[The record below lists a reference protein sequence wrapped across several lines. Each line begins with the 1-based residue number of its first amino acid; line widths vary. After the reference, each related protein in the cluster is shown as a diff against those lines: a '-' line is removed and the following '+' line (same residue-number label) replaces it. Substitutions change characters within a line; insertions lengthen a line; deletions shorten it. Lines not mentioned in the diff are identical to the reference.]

1 MPIMRFREVMRR
13 VRALFTFSDPGA
25 QPIDRIISMALGL
38 DGSGVTRELALSVPG
53 VLRAR
58 NLICGSICAL
68 PLEQRDARR
77 RPVPA
82 ELIEQIDPD
91 IANVVT
97 LAQMVED
104 LLFDGISWLEVLEKG
119 RGNFPIKARRRDPRT
134 VSLQPPN
141 DGRSRAPLPSLED
154 PRGAVVYVDGRPV
167 ATSHMI
173 RFDSPNP
180 GILTA
185 ARRAIRRAVFL
196 DKMAE
201 VYAKNPR
208 PLDYFAPKEDADPA
222 DDDDI
227 RVMLDDWRRC
237 REEGSTGYVPYA
249 VDYHTVDVPSPA
261 DLQILDQQRFAAV
274 QVANA
279 TGLDPEDLGVS
290 TTSRT
295 YQNAVDRRQD
305 KINETLAPYMLAIT
319 GRLSMPDVTPPG
331 DHVVFNVNEYL
342 RADPLTRWRM
352 WEIGLRNDVIDA
364 EEVRA
369 EERYPVGAPTP
380 RPAAAPVPL
389 PDNVRQI
396 RAAGGFAA
404 DGPRRIFDVPVTNFA
419 VDTQR
424 RTIEG
429 IAVPYGETAQKFWQ
443 TFEFA
448 PGALQLP
455 AITSRNKLL
464 RDHDYSQAIGVLTF
478 AEDRPDGVFVRYRVA
493 GGPEGDRA
501 LALAADGVLDGLS
514 VGTDFEDADTIP
526 HPRKPGVTYVRRADW
541 LETSLTAMPS
551 FDGAR
556 VTRVAASST
565 GGTMPCPTCGH
576 VHAAGTPCV
585 TTAPTTTPTTTPP
598 ASPPANP
605 PEAVMFG
612 PDFAAALQHF
622 MAQHGATPAQPQPT
636 AATVDA
642 TAHAVPGA
650 GGASPTAVREPAP
663 YRFDSRGNL
672 MAGSHDFSQDLYRAI
687 EGHDETAM
695 RRAVTFAREQFV
707 ITTDVATLNPT
718 TQRPDMYVDQRD
730 FRYPVWESIVKGTL
744 TENTPFTFPK
754 FSSATALVAA
764 HVEGTEPALGT
775 FVATSQTI
783 TPTGNSG
790 KIKITRET
798 WDQGG
803 NPQLSG
809 LIWRQMVKAWFEALE
824 AFAVSVLDLAT
835 PTGITFTTAGGV
847 TGQTLAL
854 EIDRAWA
861 DLQYVRGGF
870 TMDTA
875 YAQIDLYR
883 ALAAARDTTGR
894 ALYPRLGP
902 MNAAGQV
909 SDRMGAIDVSGVT
922 FHPAWALAATG
933 VVAASSYL
941 FDRDCVWGW
950 ASAPQRIDIDKTE
963 VANVYIGL
971 WGYKAGAISD
981 INGVR
986 ELIYDPV

>member
-1 MPIMRFREVMRR
+1 
-13 VRALFTFSDPGA
+13 
-25 QPIDRIISMALGL
+25 
-38 DGSGVTRELALSVPG
+38 VT
-53 VLRAR
+53 
-58 NLICGSICAL
+58 
-68 PLEQRDARR
+68 
-77 RPVPA
+77 
-82 ELIEQIDPD
+82 
-91 IANVVT
+91 
-97 LAQMVED
+97 
-104 LLFDGISWLEVLEKG
+104 
-119 RGNFPIKARRRDPRT
+119 
-134 VSLQPPN
+134 
-141 DGRSRAPLPSLED
+141 
-154 PRGAVVYVDGRPV
+154 
-167 ATSHMI
+167 
-173 RFDSPNP
+173 
-180 GILTA
+180 
-185 ARRAIRRAVFL
+185 
-196 DKMAE
+196 
-201 VYAKNPR
+201 
-208 PLDYFAPKEDADPA
+208 
-222 DDDDI
+222 
-227 RVMLDDWRRC
+227 
-237 REEGSTGYVPYA
+237 
-249 VDYHTVDVPSPA
+249 
-261 DLQILDQQRFAAV
+261 
-274 QVANA
+274 
-279 TGLDPEDLGVS
+279 
-290 TTSRT
+290 
-295 YQNAVDRRQD
+295 
-305 KINETLAPYMLAIT
+305 
-319 GRLSMPDVTPPG
+319 
-331 DHVVFNVNEYL
+331 
-342 RADPLTRWRM
+342 
-352 WEIGLRNDVIDA
+352 
-364 EEVRA
+364 
-369 EERYPVGAPTP
+369 
-380 RPAAAPVPL
+380 
-389 PDNVRQI
+389 
-396 RAAGGFAA
+396 
-404 DGPRRIFDVPVTNFA
+404 
-419 VDTQR
+419 
-424 RTIEG
+424 
-429 IAVPYGETAQKFWQ
+429 
-443 TFEFA
+443 
-448 PGALQLP
+448 
-455 AITSRNKLL
+455 
-464 RDHDYSQAIGVLTF
+464 
-478 AEDRPDGVFVRYRVA
+478 
-493 GGPEGDRA
+493 
-501 LALAADGVLDGLS
+501 
-514 VGTDFEDADTIP
+514 
-526 HPRKPGVTYVRRADW
+526 
-541 LETSLTAMPS
+541 
-551 FDGAR
+551 
-556 VTRVAASST
+556 
-565 GGTMPCPTCGH
+565 
-576 VHAAGTPCV
+576 
-585 TTAPTTTPTTTPP
+585 
-598 ASPPANP
+598 
-605 PEAVMFG
+605 FG
-612 PDFAAALQHF
+612 PDLAAALQQF

-636 AATVDA
+636 AGTVDA

-650 GGASPTAVREPAP
+650 GGASPIGVREPAP

-672 MAGSHDFSQDLYRAI
+672 MAGSHDFSRDLYQAI

-835 PTGITFTTAGGV
+835 PTGITFTIGGGT

-902 MNAAGQV
+902 TNAAGQV

>member
-38 DGSGVTRELALSVPG
+38 DGNGVTRELALSVPG

-58 NLICGSICAL
+58 NLIVGSICTL
-68 PLEQRDARR
+68 PLEQIDGSR
-77 RPVPA
+77 RPVA
-82 ELIEQIDPD
+82 SDLLEQIDPD

-97 LAQMVED
+97 LAQVAED
-104 LLFDGISWLEVLEKG
+104 LLFDAISWWEILETG
-119 RGNFPIKARRRDPRT
+119 RGNFPVKARRRDPNT

-141 DGRSRAPLPSLED
+141 DGRTRAPLPSLED
-154 PRGAVVYVDGRPV
+154 PRSAVVYVDGREVP
-167 ATSHMI
+167 ASRMI

-180 GILTA
+180 GILQA

-201 VYAKNPR
+201 MYAKNPR
-208 PLDYFAPKEDADPA
+208 PLDYFSPKEDADPA
-222 DDDDI
+222 DDDQI
-227 RVMLDDWRRC
+227 REMLADWRQA
-237 REEGSTGYVPYA
+237 RESGSTGYVPYA
-249 VDYHTVDVPSPA
+249 VEYNTVDVPSPA
-261 DLQILDQQRFAAV
+261 DLQILEQQRFAAV

-295 YQNAVDRRQD
+295 YQNAVDRRID
-305 KINETLAPYMLAIT
+305 KINETFAPYMRAIT
-319 GRLSMPDVTPPG
+319 DRLSMADITPPG
-331 DHVVFNVNEYL
+331 HRVRFNVDEYL
-342 RADPLTRWRM
+342 RADPLTRWRVY
-352 WEIGLRNDVIDA
+352 EIALRNDVVDA
-364 EEVRA
+364 EEVR
-369 EERYPVGAPTP
+369 EEEALPVGAPTP
-380 RPAAAPVPL
+380 RPAAAPVQL

-396 RAAGGFAA
+396 RAGSGFAA
-404 DGPRRIFDVPVTNFA
+404 DGPRRIFDLPVTNFA

-429 IAVPYGETAQKFWQ
+429 LAVPYGETAQKFWR

-478 AEDRPDGVFVRYRVA
+478 AEDRPDGVFVRYRIA

-526 HPRKPGVTYVRRADW
+526 HPSKPGVTYVRRADW

-565 GGTMPCPTCGH
+565 GGTMPCTECGH
-576 VHAAGTPCV
+576 VHAAGTPHV
-585 TTAPTTTPTTTPP
+585 TTAPTTAPTTTPPAAPP
-598 ASPPANP
+598 AAAPAAP
-605 PEAVMFG
+605 VTFAATPT
-612 PDFAAALQHF
+612 DFAAAFAAF
-622 MAQHGATPAQPQPT
+622 MATQYGTTPETPQAVAQP
-636 AATVDA
+636 VDA
-642 TAHAVPGA
+642 TAHAVPGPV
-650 GGASPTAVREPAP
+650 GVREPAP
-663 YRFDSRGNL
+663 YRFDRGGNL
-672 MAGSHDFSQDLYRAI
+672 GRGSHDFSSDLYQAI
-687 EGHDETAM
+687 EAHDDAAM

-875 YAQIDLYR
+875 FAQIDLYR

-909 SDRMGAIDVSGVT
+909 ADRMGAIDVSGVT